1 MNFIDPATLQLVSR
15 ALDAGALRQQA
26 IAQNIA
32 NANVAGARAMRVQFE
47 ELLGTV
53 QTEVAA
59 GRSFKPEDVPA
70 PVVTTDAIDHPIA
83 LDEEMAAMSS
93 NSLQYQA
100 LLRAV
105 GRELSILSVAAQE
118 GRR

>member
-1 MNFIDPATLQLVSR
+1 MNFIDPATMQLVNR

-59 GRSFKPEDVPA
+59 GRAFKAEDVPV
-70 PVVTTDAIDHPIA
+70 PVVTTDAADSPIA
-83 LDEEMAAMSS
+83 LDREMAAMSG

-105 GRELSILSVAAQE
+105 GRELSIVSIAVQE